1 MRTASFKS
9 GFNCPSATTP
19 CLQGII
25 RSFMSMRPGIEM
37 ASLSDLGCV
46 RENNEDSY
54 SYWEPASDA
63 EFAQKGRLA
72 VVADGMGG
80 HEGGQEASR
89 LAVEAIQETYAD
101 GLVTDP
107 QALLT
112 AGFLEAHQR
121 IQSYAITHTKLRGM
135 GTTATAAVL
144 VADRLYYA
152 HVGDSRL
159 YRVNKEEITRLTHD
173 HSYVGRLVEN
183 GVITPEEAEAHPQR
197 NILTAALGAGAEIV
211 VEAPAVASRPEIGR
225 QSGAVYGWLVGA
237 TQRSGTASGRDA
249 ECACHRLSRSDQP
262 GSGTRRTGQHYR
274 ASAAGD
280 VIWALG
286 VVFSPWTCIPV
297 CKVMQKRLKDA
308 RM

>member
-1 MRTASFKS
+1 
-9 GFNCPSATTP
+9 
-19 CLQGII
+19 
-25 RSFMSMRPGIEM
+25 MSMRPGIEM

-211 VEAPAVASRPEIGR
+211 VEAPGSPLVLK
-225 QSGAVYGWLVGA
+225 SGDNLVLCTDGLWG
-237 TQRSGTASGRDA
+237 Q
-249 ECACHRLSRSDQP
+249 LSDQEL
-262 GSGTRRTGQHYR
+262 HR
-274 ASAAGD
+274 A
-280 VIWALG
+280 
-286 VVFSPWTCIPV
+286 
-297 CKVMQKRLKDA
+297 VMQNAPATACRALINLA
-308 RM
+308 RERGGPDNITVQVLRVM